1 MDLRASLSTAFAR
14 LRENPRARSAGR
26 WLRHAPD
33 RATHRLRRRL
43 ARRRLRRGEPPRS
56 VLFVCH
62 GNIYRSPF
70 AALAFARGLPD
81 GVRDEMLIDSAGFVG
96 PGRASPSAAKAAAL
110 RRGVDLEAHR
120 SSLLTPARIR
130 DADLVVVMDEG
141 QQLEVWQRFGKPLG
155 RILVIGDL
163 DPLPIET
170 RVITDP
176 WGKSE
181 GVLDSSYERLE
192 RCVQAMCA
200 AMGHPPAAVP
210 APPRTASV

>member
-1 MDLRASLSTAFAR
+1 MDFRAILSTAVSR

-70 AALAFARGLPD
+70 AALAFARGLPES
-81 GVRDEMLIDSAGFVG
+81 VRDEMLIDSAGFVG
-96 PGRASPSAAKAAAL
+96 PGRGSPSAAKAAAL
-110 RRGVDLEAHR
+110 RRGVDLEPHR
-120 SSLLTPARIR
+120 SSLLSAARVR

-141 QQLEVWQRFGKPLG
+141 QQLEVWRRFGKPLS

-163 DPLPIET
+163 DPFPIET
-170 RVITDP
+170 RVIADP
-176 WGKSE
+176 WGKPP
-181 GVLDSSYERLE
+181 GVLEASYDRLE
-192 RCVQAMCA
+192 RCVMAMCGG
-200 AMGHPPAAVP
+200 MGHPPAAAP
-210 APPRTASV
+210 APPRTAGV